1 MGLALVY
8 PVRRVDSSYWVASR
22 SFLFGMRDLILT
34 LSGEDLAQLAEGLSS
49 LGFWPLE
56 VGLAWLVAEGARRYA
71 ADQRTWEELAAS
83 RAPDRDGVR
92 LELQRREALAHA
104 LSMRARTLARERE
117 RDILREQVASLSV
130 EYTRLRRALFA
141 LRSQQGAPSGPPEKG
156 LGKGQLT
163 PAGEHDVLATV
174 HVSLDAEAAQAVDG
188 VLRTEGWTEPEGL
201 RILLGYGAAV
211 HLWPAP
217 DDALRALGAARAELA
232 TLRHRAYLA
241 DEAVRGL
248 RMNLVGLEASVEQA
262 RRSLAEWGRR
272 PGGLAPAPPD
282 ARVPSPPAPRAG
294 KGQRIRSW
302 IGRFLRS
309 VRRAW

>member
-8 PVRRVDSSYWVASR
+8 PFRRVDSSYWVASR
-22 SFLFGMRDLILT
+22 SFLFGMRHMILT
-34 LSGEDLAQLAEGLSS
+34 LSGEDLAQLAEALSS

-56 VGLAWLVAEGARRYA
+56 VGLAWLIAEGARRYA
-71 ADQRTWEELAAS
+71 ADREAWRELTAS
-83 RAPDRDGVR
+83 GEPYGAPAQ
-92 LELQRREALAHA
+92 LELQRREALAHM

-117 RDILREQVASLSV
+117 QDPLRERVNALSV

-141 LRSQQGAPSGPPEKG
+141 PRGRQREPSEESMD
-156 LGKGQLT
+156 
-163 PAGEHDVLATV
+163 EHDVLVTV
-174 HVSLDAEAAQAVDG
+174 HVRLDEEAAQAVDA
-188 VLRTEGWTEPEGL
+188 VLRAEGWAEPEGL

-248 RMNLVGLEASVEQA
+248 RMNLVGLEASLEQA

-272 PGGLAPAPPD
+272 PQGLAAAPLD
-282 ARVPSPPAPRAG
+282 ARVPSAPAPRAG
-294 KGQRIRSW
+294 RGQRIRSW

-309 VRRAW
+309 VCRAW